1 MKTLGPKYGKL
12 LNAIRTA
19 LTEVDGNAT
28 MDKPQEELNVEGQ
41 TIELSKETFLSR

>member
-28 MDKPQEELNVEGQ
+28 MDKLNEVRKLRSLMLKVGY
-41 TIELSKETFLSR
+41 